1 VDYSKHLIILEGSDF
16 MATFGERL
24 KELRI
29 ENGLT
34 LDELKD
40 YLNTTK
46 ATLSRYENGLRD
58 PKIDFAKKIATYF
71 NVSLD
76 YILGSSDT
84 RDIVPIPNS
93 KAELS
98 KELAIKVVNE
108 LLKEGYE
115 IQEKDI
121 PNLIMAAKIALQ
133 SNKTNQEN

>member
-1 VDYSKHLIILEGSDF
+1 

-24 KELRI
+24 KELRN

-40 YLNTTK
+40 CLNTTK
-46 ATLSRYENGLRD
+46 STLSRYENGLRD
-58 PKIDFAKKIATYF
+58 PKIDFARKVATYF

-76 YILGSSDT
+76 YMLGSSEN
-84 RDIVPIPNS
+84 REIIPIANS

-98 KELAIKVVNE
+98 KELAIKLANE

-133 SNKTNQEN
+133 SNKSNQDS